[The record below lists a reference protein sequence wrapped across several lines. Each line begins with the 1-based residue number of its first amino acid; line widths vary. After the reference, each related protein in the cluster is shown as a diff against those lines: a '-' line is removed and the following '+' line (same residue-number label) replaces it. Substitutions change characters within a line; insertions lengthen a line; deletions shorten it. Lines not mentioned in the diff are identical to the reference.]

1 MCPVSYLLSDYPIN
15 AAAASSNPGPNA
27 PLSDACQN
35 STQPTA
41 NAEAA
46 IKAWTAAGVPLSK
59 LVLGAPSYGYI
70 STSPVTR
77 LRQRDQNA
85 SPPNVHAL
93 TDEGANEGQVQF
105 RELVRQGVLRR
116 DPTSLGGY
124 VGGGGFARE
133 WDGCSSTPFL
143 RSDATGQIITYD
155 DGQSLELKSAY
166 AKQSGLL
173 GINIFD
179 IHGDTD
185 EWELLASI
193 RRGLGL

>member
-1 MCPVSYLLSDYPIN
+1 VCPVSSLPSNYPVN
-15 AAAASSNPGPNA
+15 VAAASSNPGPNS
-27 PLSDACQN
+27 PLSDACRN

-46 IKAWTAAGVPLSK
+46 IKAWTAAGVPPSK

-70 STSPVTR
+70 STSTATH

-93 TDEGANEGQVQF
+93 TNEGANEGQVQF
-105 RELVRQGVLRR
+105 RELVRQGVLCR
-116 DPTSLGGY
+116 DPTALGGY
-124 VGGGGFARE
+124 VGGGGFTRE
-133 WDGCSSTPFL
+133 WDACSSTPFL
-143 RSDATGQIITYD
+143 RSEATGQIITYD
-155 DGQSLELKSAY
+155 DAQSLELKSAY
-166 AKQSGLL
+166 AKQSELL

-179 IHGDTD
+179 VHGDTN

-193 RRGLGL
+193 QRGLGL